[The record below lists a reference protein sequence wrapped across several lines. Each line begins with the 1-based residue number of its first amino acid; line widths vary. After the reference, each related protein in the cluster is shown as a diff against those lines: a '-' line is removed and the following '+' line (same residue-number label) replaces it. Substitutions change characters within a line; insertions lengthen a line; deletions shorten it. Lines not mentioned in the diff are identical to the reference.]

1 MTLGLMA
8 CVSIAADA
16 RVAAA
21 ASAATM
27 AADDTTPGA
36 PAPPAAP
43 TDTAPSSAP
52 ATTVAAPASAD
63 STTTRGADAIRASI
77 TAERYAEAERMAR
90 TLVDSLEAGSP
101 RDSLRLG
108 EAMTL
113 LVEALLRSG
122 RFASPGA
129 AELSARAVFVR
140 ERTLGPDHPEVASAL
155 HHRANLLR
163 SSGAVEGLQSMY
175 ERVLAIRLGAF
186 GPNHRD
192 VARTWNDYGNLMQ
205 LIGAYASAES
215 LYLESSRAYE
225 RIGESQRRNLGKVLN
240 NLAVLQQLAGDYVRA
255 RQTQERSKAL
265 FEQTLGPD
273 HPNVGLACVNLATL
287 LILTGDLEQARVL
300 LDRGLDIHQRA
311 LGPGHADVA
320 WTLRALAVLN
330 ARVGR
335 NALARRQLERAV
347 AIHVQS
353 LGADHTEVALDL
365 MELARLAEESGRDS
379 AVALYTRA
387 LAINEHALG
396 PSHPRTALTLA
407 GLARLRATEGDL
419 ESAYRLEQRV
429 LAIREEALG
438 EAHPDVA
445 ASHLALAQ
453 TEWALGFAP
462 RALRSA
468 LRAEAIS
475 REHLRLTLRTLP
487 ERQAL
492 AVAEARLPGLDLAL
506 SIFLED
512 STAGSAVEI
521 ADALMRSRAVVL
533 DEMMQR
539 GQAVAAVGDPAIAA
553 LERDL
558 ATARDRLARLMVR
571 DPGDGPQGR
580 YRALID
586 HARRAK
592 DSAERAL
599 AEASLRFRASEQERR
614 AGFEEVRTA
623 LPATTALLSFVE
635 FQRWTRPHAAGARP
649 RSTRMR
655 AAEPAYAAC
664 VIRKDHA
671 PILIGLGA
679 AVTIDS
685 LVARWAREIASG
697 AAVPVWQLAQAEARY
712 RQAGLRLRERVW
724 TPVAGALAGSS
735 GVFVVPDGALHL
747 VHLGTLPAASGYMI
761 EENATLHYLSAERHL
776 ISALDVRAAGAGLLV
791 MGGPDFDGDQGA
803 RAARR
808 SSAANAAHAGTRR
821 GPCADLP
828 APAFEPLPLASAE
841 ARWIAQQWNERWS
854 ATSAVARSAAKPAVC
869 LVGAAATE
877 DAFKRLAP
885 GRRVLH
891 IATHG
896 YFPPPPCAREPRVT
910 AVAAW
915 PGAASQHPGARAV
928 FSVPG
933 GLAFAGA
940 NRSDTVAAGAEDG
953 ILTPEEIA
961 GIDLGTV
968 EWTVLS
974 ACNTGLGDVRAGEG
988 VFGLRRA
995 FEIARCRSLIMS
1007 LWPVPDDAARDWMQ
1021 SLYTGKFDRGL
1032 DTAAAVR
1039 GASLHLLGR
1048 QRDARASTHP
1058 FLWAGFIAA
1067 GDWR

>member
-1 MTLGLMA
+1 MV
-8 CVSIAADA
+8 CVSTVTDA

-21 ASAATM
+21 ASASIT
-27 AADDTTPGA
+27 AAHDTT
-36 PAPPAAP
+36 
-43 TDTAPSSAP
+43 TVAP
-52 ATTVAAPASAD
+52 ATTADTASATAPATTSASATSAD
-63 STTTRGADAIRASI
+63 TTSARGADAIRVLI

-90 TLVDSLEAGSP
+90 KLVDALETGSP

-108 EAMTL
+108 EAIAL
-113 LVEALLRSG
+113 LVEALWRSG

-129 AELSARAVFVR
+129 AELSARAVLLR
-140 ERTLGPDHPEVASAL
+140 ERTLGPDHPEVANAL

-163 SSGAVEGLQSMY
+163 SAGAVDGLQSMY
-175 ERVLAIRLGAF
+175 ERVLAIRMRAF
-186 GPNHRD
+186 GPSHRD

-205 LIGAYASAES
+205 LIGAYPVAES

-225 RIGESQRRNLGKVLN
+225 RIGESQRRNLGKVHN
-240 NLAVLQQLAGDYVRA
+240 NLAVLYQLEGDYVRA
-255 RQTQERSKAL
+255 RQEQEKSKAL

-287 LILTGDLEQARVL
+287 LVLTGDLEQARVL

-311 LGPGHADVA
+311 LGAWHADVA
-320 WTLRALAVLN
+320 WTLRAFAVLN
-330 ARVGR
+330 ARVGK
-335 NALARRQLERAV
+335 NAQAHRQLERAV

-353 LGADHTEVALDL
+353 LGAEHTEVALDL
-365 MELARLAEESGRDS
+365 MELARLSEESGRDS
-379 AVALYTRA
+379 AAALYTRA
-387 LAINEHALG
+387 LAINERALG
-396 PSHPRTALTLA
+396 ASHPRTALTLA
-407 GLARLRATEGDL
+407 GLARLRAREGDF

-438 EAHPDVA
+438 AAHPDVA
-445 ASHLALAQ
+445 VSHFALAQ
-453 TEWALGFAP
+453 TEWALGFAS

-492 AVAEARLPGLDLAL
+492 AVTEDRLPGLDLAL

-512 STAGSAVEI
+512 STAGSAAEI
-521 ADALMRSRAVVL
+521 ADAMVRSRAVVL

-539 GQAVAAVGDPAIAA
+539 GQAVTAVGDPAIAA

-614 AGFEEVRTA
+614 AGFEEVRNALPPATA
-623 LPATTALLSFVE
+623 LVSFVE
-635 FQRWTRPHAAGARP
+635 FQRWTRPRASGAKP

-655 AAEPAYAAC
+655 VAEPAYAGC
-664 VIRKDHA
+664 VIRKDQT
-671 PILIGLGA
+671 PVLIGLGA
-679 AVTIDS
+679 AGAIDS

-697 AAVPVWQLAQAEARY
+697 AAVPVWQLAEAEARY

-724 TPVAGALAGSS
+724 APVARVLGGAE

-776 ISALDVRAAGAGLLV
+776 ISAMDARAAGAGLLV
-791 MGGPDFDGDQGA
+791 MGGPDFDGDPGA
-803 RAARR
+803 RATRR
-808 SSAANAAHAGTRR
+808 RDAGQANPAGTR
-821 GPCADLP
+821 GEPCSELP
-828 APAFEPLPLASAE
+828 APVFEPLPLASAE
-841 ARWIAQQWNERWS
+841 ARWIAEQWDEHWS
-854 ATSAVARSAAKPAVC
+854 AASSAARSAAKPALC
-869 LVGAAATE
+869 LVGASATE

-896 YFPPPPCAREPRVT
+896 YFPPPPCAREARVAST
-910 AVAAW
+910 AAW
-915 PGAASQHPGARAV
+915 PGASWRRSGAPV
-928 FSVPG
+928 VLSVPG

-940 NRSDTVAAGAEDG
+940 NRSDTMAAGAQDG

-961 GIDLGTV
+961 GIDLGSV

-974 ACNTGLGDVRAGEG
+974 ACNTGLGDMRAGEG

-1007 LWPVPDDAARDWMQ
+1007 LWPVPDVVARDWMQ

-1032 DTAAAVR
+1032 GTAAAVR
-1039 GASLHLLGR
+1039 GASLHLLER
-1048 QRDARASTHP
+1048 QRNARASTHP